1 MNIGG
6 TAFLTPCGNFFAAGL
21 FFYGSDDSKKVE
33 SNYLC
38 LKIKKEVAERT
49 EEVI

>member
-21 FFYGSDDSKKVE
+21 FFYGSDDSK
-33 SNYLC
+33 
-38 LKIKKEVAERT
+38 ERKAIT
-49 EEVI
+49 GV

>member
-21 FFYGSDDSKKVE
+21 FLWIRRFKRAE
-33 SNYLC
+33 SNYRC